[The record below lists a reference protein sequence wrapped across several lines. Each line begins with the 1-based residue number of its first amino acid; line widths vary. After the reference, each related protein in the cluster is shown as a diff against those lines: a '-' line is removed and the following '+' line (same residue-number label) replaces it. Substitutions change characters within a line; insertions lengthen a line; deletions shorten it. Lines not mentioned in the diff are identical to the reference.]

1 MRTRRPAETSDER
14 RQIQRR
20 QAQLKR
26 IDAEASEAAV
36 DRMIRRNIEE
46 FGP

>member
-1 MRTRRPAETSDER
+1 MRTRRPAEMSDER
-14 RQIQRR
+14 SQKLRQ

-26 IDAEASEAAV
+26 IATEASEAAV